1 MQNTRS
7 ILELLKLLLS
17 NIDML
22 ERGLCHLILK
32 LRVRN
37 YITDKEL
44 QILRQYLI
52 KITPI
57 EFEYDDFW
65 WPKGEKEPRIQWLE
79 KQIEVNRKLTRTKQE
94 IIKSTEDGK

>member
-65 WPKGEKEPRIQWLE
+65 WPKGEKEPRIRWLNLHIKILE
-79 KQIEVNRKLTRTKQE
+79 KNQ
-94 IIKSTEDGK
+94 S

>member
-1 MQNTRS
+1 MQDTRS

-32 LRVRN
+32 LYVRN
-37 YITDKEL
+37 YITTKEL
-44 QILRQYLI
+44 RILRQYLI

-57 EFEYDDFW
+57 EFEYDGFW
-65 WPKGEKEPRIQWLE
+65 WPKGEKEPRRKWLK
-79 KQIEVNRKLTRTKQE
+79 KQIEINLK
-94 IIKSTEDGK
+94 

>member
-1 MQNTRS
+1 MQDTRS

-32 LRVRN
+32 LCVRN
-37 YITDKEL
+37 YITTKEL
-44 QILRQYLI
+44 RILRQYLI
-52 KITPI
+52 KNTPI

-65 WPKGEKEPRIQWLE
+65 WPKGEKEPRRKWLK
-79 KQIEVNRKLTRTKQE
+79 KQIEINLK
-94 IIKSTEDGK
+94 